1 MFFSTRVKKY
11 YESRQIYECLHEENP
26 AIYLLFGLCNELAA
40 SAAIEQGS
48 MILEDL
54 RKGILHEF
62 MDYNTKEVTNY
73 DNYVRTGKMKH
84 DMADLA
90 KDGETIGNL
99 LYRLFEPVWNLT
111 TNDLNHR
118 IDEKTRDLIGLMK
131 DIDSSMHEAAPA
143 IFEANFFKLM
153 NRIDWTETEWQY
165 QKEKNSHCLT
175 MEWLQEK
182 QEQVLQKVL
191 MMDIMHYA
199 DEPSTQ
205 FVEKVDYQFHRG
217 HLSCSFQDD
226 KDYKTAYA
234 KFMHYATRVDGLII
248 PDYKNY
254 GKYIALHLYKF
265 RPEQKRALFELVYI
279 LNLIHNDMLTYKPE
293 LGKYLAPKGDGSL
306 EGTRYNAIF
315 INMVELF
322 KQDWFKE
329 FRSDKKYNLEWT
341 KAFMTD
347 LLNSKYRDEIADDWY
362 KPNKALSVKG
372 YIIGCLIEAGVI
384 VGSKLAIASA
394 VVKGKDIEGKSFA
407 IYFTRGKEMDY
418 CDWICD
424 HVRR

>member
-11 YESRQIYECLHEENP
+11 YESRQIYECLHEDNP

-40 SAAIEQGS
+40 SATIEQGS

-111 TNDLNHR
+111 TNDLNNR
-118 IDEKTRDLIGLMK
+118 IDEKTQDLIGLIE
-131 DIDSSMHEAAPA
+131 DIDCAMHEAASA

-191 MMDIMHYA
+191 LMNIMQYE
-199 DEPSTQ
+199 DEPSAQ

-217 HLSCSFQDD
+217 YLSCNFQDD

-234 KFMHYATRVDGLII
+234 QFMHYASRVEGLII

-254 GKYIALHLYKF
+254 GKYIALNLYKF

-279 LNLIHNDMLTYKPE
+279 LNLIHNDMLEYKPE
-293 LGKYLAPKGDGSL
+293 LAKYLAPKGDGSL

-315 INMVELF
+315 INMVKLF
-322 KQDWFKE
+322 KQDWFKDY
-329 FRSDKKYNLEWT
+329 RSDKKYNLEWI
-341 KAFMTD
+341 KGFMTD
-347 LLNSKYRDEIADDWY
+347 LLKSKYRDEIADDWY
-362 KPNKALSVKG
+362 RPNKALSVKG

-394 VVKGKDIEGKSFA
+394 VVNGEIKGNSFA

-424 HVRR
+424 YVRG